1 MKSWTLI
8 VSYLWKDTWSRW
20 LEQPSSVLSRIFVGS
35 LLVTVATV
43 ILVAFNLLE
52 RNLRARLENFG
63 INTIVSRDML
73 ASTDPEVLPNQL
85 RPDRLAPLQQY
96 GDEIRL
102 RQYYMRAQTP
112 WARDVMVMSYNEQAL
127 PFLADLLNTNTSLV
141 YFTETLPENSLVE
154 VSYQRQNDIAVVR
167 RAEGIWRPL
176 VSQQLLLV
184 PQGWAPEA
192 ERLGYVDTT
201 LFKRRDEHIS
211 ISEFVSAIQNVYSMD
226 YRTPPQI
233 QSAANMVKDLETLQE
248 RQTQWRAAMAG
259 LLGLAVALVFGA
271 IAVLE
276 FRQNAYVSA
285 LLRSFGAPG
294 KALYL
299 RQWLENAFLA
309 NLAALSAIL
318 LLACFHAELFKMLGF
333 PRDLL
338 NLNKVNPYLSWEIGL
353 VLLWVN
359 VGALLSSISVAIGL
373 RKPVGEILS

>member
-8 VSYLWKDTWSRW
+8 VSYLWKDTLSRW

-52 RNLRARLENFG
+52 RNLKTRLENFG
-63 INTIVSRDML
+63 INTIITREML
-73 ASTDPEVLPNQL
+73 ASTDPEVLPNQI
-85 RPDRLAPLQQY
+85 RPDRLAPLRQY

-112 WARDVMVMSYNEQAL
+112 WTRDLMVMSYNEQAL
-127 PFLADLLNTNTSLV
+127 PFLTDLLHTNTALV
-141 YFTETLPENSLVE
+141 YFTDTVPEGSLIE
-154 VSYQRQNDIAVVR
+154 VNYQKQNDFAVVR
-167 RAEGIWRPL
+167 RPEGIWKPL
-176 VSQQLLLV
+176 VTQQLLLV
-184 PQGWAPEA
+184 PQGWSPEA

-201 LFKRRDEHIS
+201 VFRRNGRQIS
-211 ISEFVSAIQNVYSMD
+211 IADFVSAIQSLYSLE
-226 YRTPPQI
+226 YRTAPQI
-233 QSAANMVKDLETLQE
+233 QSAANMIKELESLQD
-248 RQTQWRAAMAG
+248 RQMQWRTAMAG
-259 LLGLAVALVFGA
+259 LLGLSVALVFGA

-285 LLRSFGAPG
+285 LLRSFGTPG

-299 RQWLENAFLA
+299 RQWIENAFLA
-309 NLAALSAIL
+309 NLGALSAIL

-338 NLNKVNPYLSWEIGL
+338 NLNKVNPYLSWEIAL

-359 VGALLSSISVAIGL
+359 VGAFLSSISVAIGL